1 MHSSATEE
9 EKLCDTEHE
18 MQIGGGKVVKSK
30 LGKSRENIAINQ
42 SFFSGKKMHQK
53 VLFLKKSLHHLFM
66 SKIPGKEMY
75 GVASRCKRVN
85 M

>member
-42 SFFSGKKMHQK
+42 SFFLGKKCI
-53 VLFLKKSLHHLFM
+53 KKSSF
-66 SKIPGKEMY
+66 
-75 GVASRCKRVN
+75 
-85 M
+85 

>member
-1 MHSSATEE
+1 MHSSATE

-42 SFFSGKKMHQK
+42 SFFWEKNASKSPLFKKELTSFIH
-53 VLFLKKSLHHLFM
+53 
-66 SKIPGKEMY
+66 E
-75 GVASRCKRVN
+75 
-85 M
+85 